1 MTLLADTN
9 VFIKLEKGSKEEKA
23 FIKSIMSKNDVV
35 VCGVV
40 RAELVHGARSEKN
53 RREMQ
58 DFLDLFR
65 PLDLESADWRTL
77 GDQLYQYRTGGFTV
91 PFTDA
96 AIASIGMK
104 YGIPVWANDR
114 HFDMMKS
121 VIPSLTVY
129 RTEELLTQ

>member
-1 MTLLADTN
+1 MMVLADTN
-9 VFIKLEKGSKEEKA
+9 VFIKLEHGSKDEKTT
-23 FIKSIMSKNDVV
+23 IKGIMSKNDII

-53 RREMQ
+53 RREIQ
-58 DFLDLFR
+58 DFLDLYR

-77 GDQLYQYRTGGFTV
+77 GDQLYSYKMGGFTV

-96 AIASIGMK
+96 VIASIAMK
-104 YGIPVWANDR
+104 YDIPVWANDK

-121 VIPSLTVY
+121 VIPQLKVY
-129 RTEELLTQ
+129 RTEELV